1 MDDPLVNLH
10 GRPML
15 DSEGTH
21 LTRAQVHL
29 ETIEDVFGAF
39 GHISSPEKKV
49 FGVQKDL
56 LGVDLVANVQHHQ
69 ERLPSS
75 GALATM
81 TTCASVEA
89 HASGSP
95 RTVASTEPDK
105 SRFRLFLKEATELLE
120 SLCQDLADL
129 ARSARK
135 ELLDLTSCGSAPTA
149 YTAVSR
155 TASMMDAAP
164 PPPPVPPPPPPPP
177 PGSAAAPGTA
187 SFLTPSG

>member
-56 LGVDLVANVQHHQ
+56 LGVDLVENVQPVSYTHLT
-69 ERLPSS
+69 LP
-75 GALATM
+75 TIY
-81 TTCASVEA
+81 SV
-89 HASGSP
+89 
-95 RTVASTEPDK
+95 
-105 SRFRLFLKEATELLE
+105 
-120 SLCQDLADL
+120 
-129 ARSARK
+129 
-135 ELLDLTSCGSAPTA
+135 
-149 YTAVSR
+149 
-155 TASMMDAAP
+155 
-164 PPPPVPPPPPPPP
+164 
-177 PGSAAAPGTA
+177 
-187 SFLTPSG
+187 